1 MDPTETRRLRTL
13 GQRLALYVRSGNK
26 PVSRTALQAVTADLT
41 AEYPELSQP
50 LGDLVGRPG
59 FRALLPLAS
68 QGRGTVEREALIQDA
83 ARIYLPGVTEA
94 LREVL
99 GGFLELPETAER
111 RTSPPEVNNLN
122 RPIVERPKVVT
133 TPDDQWTPRTQRR
146 REPHRPHPENP
157 QKRGP
162 TDTSLWGAVRD
173 TSVIGAVFF
182 ILVRCVF
189 EGRSPNVGE
198 VVVLTAILLW
208 CLVVWW
214 WRKTR

>member
-1 MDPTETRRLRTL
+1 MDPTETRQLRAL
-13 GQRLALYVRSGNK
+13 GQRLALYVRSRNK
-26 PVSRTALQAVTADLT
+26 PVSRAALQAVTADLT

-99 GGFLELPETAER
+99 GGFLELPEIAAKQVVEP
-111 RTSPPEVNNLN
+111 RTTNSELPTVKRLEV
-122 RPIVERPKVVT
+122 VE
-133 TPDDQWTPRTQRR
+133 TPRSAT
-146 REPHRPHPENP
+146 EPVSKRDERKPP
-157 QKRGP
+157 QSFWLGP
-162 TDTSLWGAVRD
+162 GSYDEISIVLGLVAAVAGVASRF
-173 TSVIGAVFF
+173 GHQ
-182 ILVRCVF
+182 L
-189 EGRSPNVGE
+189 SPAAASIVGSM
-198 VVVLTAILLW
+198 I
-208 CLVVWW
+208 VVWFFWSW

>member
-1 MDPTETRRLRTL
+1 VDPTETRRLRAL

-26 PVSRTALQAVTADLT
+26 PVSRAALQAVTADLT

-99 GGFLELPETAER
+99 GGFLELPETAAKQVVEP
-111 RTSPPEVNNLN
+111 RTTNSELPTAEGQAV
-122 RPIVERPKVVT
+122 VVT
-133 TPDDQWTPRTQRR
+133 PRKPAEPVRKRNQPEPQQITPKRHRR
-146 REPHRPHPENP
+146 APLSPEQAMGVSLAAGASALARWLQPHLPPGASEAFVV
-157 QKRGP
+157 
-162 TDTSLWGAVRD
+162 SLGVLAVL
-173 TSVIGAVFF
+173 
-182 ILVRCVF
+182 LVCF
-189 EGRSPNVGE
+189 
-198 VVVLTAILLW
+198 L
-208 CLVVWW
+208 W